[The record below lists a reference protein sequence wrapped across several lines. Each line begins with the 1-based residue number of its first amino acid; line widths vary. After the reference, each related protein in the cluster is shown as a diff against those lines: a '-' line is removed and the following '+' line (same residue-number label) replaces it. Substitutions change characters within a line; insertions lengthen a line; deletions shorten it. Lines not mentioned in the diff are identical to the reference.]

1 MCVAFVLVLLVLGL
15 GGYAFFKH
23 KPLLNAWFLAVAVV
37 GFLLSVVARIQIR
50 RSEGTRSGM
59 KLATIAWWVTILVG
73 AGYTTYLYATKFV
86 LDRQSEEF
94 TMAWFSNLKNLSDPD
109 PAVQEQNF
117 YEAFWRTLEPNARSY
132 IDPKNKEQMELDY
145 ATQLAGFRSS
155 RIVRMF
161 QQSKKDEIQVE
172 SNGIANWEQTPTG
185 YQVDRMFQVRC
196 PLGVFDFAVHM
207 PASEGK
213 NYEGRQWKIMPSDP
227 TARAITSF
235 GFVTEGTSKG
245 CEKVR

>member
-1 MCVAFVLVLLVLGL
+1 MTEATTNTNPDRPATDTGYQPVSGFAIAAVCVAFVLVLLVLGL

-145 ATQLAGFRSS
+145 ATQLAGFRLVPDCENVSAIQERRDSS
-155 RIVRMF
+155 
-161 QQSKKDEIQVE
+161 
-172 SNGIANWEQTPTG
+172 
-185 YQVDRMFQVRC
+185 
-196 PLGVFDFAVHM
+196 
-207 PASEGK
+207 
-213 NYEGRQWKIMPSDP
+213 
-227 TARAITSF
+227 
-235 GFVTEGTSKG
+235 
-245 CEKVR
+245 